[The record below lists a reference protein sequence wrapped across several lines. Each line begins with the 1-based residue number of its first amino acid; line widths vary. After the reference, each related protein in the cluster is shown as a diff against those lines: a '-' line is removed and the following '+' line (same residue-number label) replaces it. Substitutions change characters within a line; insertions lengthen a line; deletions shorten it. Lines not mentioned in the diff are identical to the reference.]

1 MALSLGGNDEAPI
14 PQVYLACRLTHLTED
29 ERQLLDSWCTHIEQ
43 AVTDASADSAARW
56 NVSVHAPITWSA
68 PWRGDNRSPKSIYAL
83 NSATV
88 NACAAMIILSIDG
101 GGLGVGQEFAWAVAL
116 RLPIL
121 LLYPADRPPSRQ
133 ALGTPGDVT
142 TIGFANAMELGE
154 AVKAFLR
161 ANRPVIE
168 DWQRR
173 SDSLNVALLP
183 LRETLAEHWHE
194 LGDAGQ
200 ARVEAESRV
209 HRRRIV
215 QLIDDQYGIAGASM
229 AEILALVGAMD
240 IDGSSVF
247 TTPAMPDLTGN
258 QRDALALAADEYE
271 WGGGEV
277 LALETR
283 ARLELARGGTRR
295 LSLTSPADWVQFR
308 RQVDGRG

>member
-1 MALSLGGNDEAPI
+1 MALSLGGDDDAPI

-43 AVTDASADSAARW
+43 AVTDASVDSASRW
-56 NVSVHAPITWSA
+56 NVSVHAPITWWA
-68 PWRGDNRSPKSIYAL
+68 PWRGDSRSPEAIYAL

-88 NACAAMIILSIDG
+88 NACAAMIIVSIDG

-142 TIGFANAMELGE
+142 TIGFANATELGE
-154 AVKAFLR
+154 AVKTFLR

-173 SDSLNVALLP
+173 SDSLDVALLP

-215 QLIDDQYGIAGASM
+215 QLIDDQHAIAGASM

-240 IDGSSVF
+240 IDGASVF
-247 TTPAMPDLTGN
+247 TTPVMPDLTSH

-271 WGGGEV
+271 WSGGEI